1 MRALDDIRAT
11 AHFDFLYG
19 RFSISKWKIPY
30 FVTTVSFEDAA
41 NDLRLA
47 SEVPGA
53 DEISWSIDELY
64 QRDVDWH
71 RVEQRITPYLRDTE
85 NPQFFN
91 SITIALLPYDPA
103 TAQTVDQFSNG
114 VAWQAPNHDTKVSYG
129 KELVVGPISL
139 GFWDDWQNTTDPQF
153 RSGRMRWNRDQV
165 FAVAIDGQHRLAAIK
180 AVAATNAASPAI
192 AQSRVPVIFIIFDKA
207 VGYEGPY
214 EKPTVEVLRQL
225 FIDLNK
231 HAQTVTRGR
240 QILLDDRDPHSLCV
254 RSLIEDKLSEN
265 LNALGETP
273 PHLPLSLIDW
283 HSDQA
288 KFESG
293 PYLATVLGM
302 DWLVSQVLE
311 TKPIRDFTDY
321 GSVAAQIKKLQGRL
335 GIELTASRERLEDLE
350 RFQMRP
356 FSYPEHDLESIQ
368 CAFADVWNEPLVK
381 ILTQFQPYAGLI
393 ARRNHDATLSLDHQ
407 QWFRLWERR
416 RQDPFEGKATQEYK
430 QFLGRVATRTSD
442 PISEAAFETAATALD
457 EQKAENLAFNVA
469 FQRALFWGFLEYAKL
484 TAPNIAEIAPG
495 NEDEDVSSFADL
507 DVPEDD
513 VSDGE
518 DSAEEEF
525 AEPVIK
531 TKLSVLKRQYSER
544 ADEFVLALN
553 RIVQVFPAFLEL
565 GGPYTDAECGAGE
578 FWAGTLLR
586 KPEDAIDFTQAAS
599 KRARDLIFLA
609 AGMVL
614 YDNTRE
620 PDIQSNFED
629 FWLACTEDREFA
641 ITDAIGRSIYRYAVG
656 ESSAAGRAIRARG
669 DEYTEER
676 GYQEVSGRA
685 RFLWN
690 ALQL

>member
-19 RFSISKWKIPY
+19 RFSLSKWKIPY

-91 SITIALLPYDPA
+91 SITIALLPYDP
-103 TAQTVDQFSNG
+103 TNAQTVDQFSNG
-114 VAWQAPNHDTKVSYG
+114 VTWQAPSHDTKGSYG
-129 KELVVGPISL
+129 KQLVVGPISM
-139 GFWDDWQNTTDPQF
+139 GFWDDWKNTTDPQF

-180 AVAATNAASPAI
+180 AIVATNAASPAI

-231 HAQTVTRGR
+231 HAQSVTRDR

-254 RSLIEDKLSEN
+254 RSLLEDKLSEN
-265 LNALGETP
+265 LDALSETP

-293 PYLATVLGM
+293 PYLATVLGL

-350 RFQMRP
+350 CFQMRP
-356 FSYPEHDLESIQ
+356 FSYPEQDLESIQ
-368 CAFADVWNEPLVK
+368 RAFAEVWNEPLVR
-381 ILTQFQPYAGLI
+381 ILTQFQPYDGLI
-393 ARRNHDATLSLDHQ
+393 TKRSQDATLSLDHQ

-430 QFLGRVATRTSD
+430 QFLGRVATRASD
-442 PISEAAFETAATALD
+442 PISEAAFEAAATALD

-484 TAPNIAEIAPG
+484 TEPNIAEITLDD
-495 NEDEDVSSFADL
+495 EDEDLSSFADL

-513 VSDGE
+513 VADGV

-525 AEPVIK
+525 AETVAK

-544 ADEFVLALN
+544 AEEFVLALN
-553 RIVQVFPAFLEL
+553 RVVQVFPAFLEL
-565 GGPYTDAECGAGE
+565 SGVYTDAEGSVGE

-586 KPEDAIDFTQAAS
+586 KPEGSIDFTQAAS
-599 KRARDLIFLA
+599 KRARDLVFLA
-609 AGMVL
+609 AAMVL
-614 YDNTRE
+614 YDDARE
-620 PDIQSNFED
+620 PDVQSDFEN
-629 FWLACTEDREFA
+629 FWLACTEGRDFA
-641 ITDAIGRSIYRYAVG
+641 VTDAIGRAIYRYAVG
-656 ESSAAGRAIRARG
+656 ESSGAGRAIRARG
-669 DEYTEER
+669 DDYTEDQ
-676 GYQEVSGRA
+676 GYQEAYDRA

-690 ALQL
+690 VLQL